1 MRQYRQIKEKHAD
14 TVLLFR
20 LGDFYETFGDDAVV
34 TAKACGIT
42 LTKRNNGSAGEIPL
56 AGFPHH
62 QLDAY
67 LPRLV
72 RAGHRVAVCEQLED
86 PKQAKGIVKRDVVEV
101 VTPGVVLY
109 DKLLEHTRNTYIV
122 AISAPPSSPDVVGIA
137 VADVSTGLLRAG
149 DIQRQH
155 VASLL
160 ESLQP
165 AEVLVNKA
173 ERDVWEPLL
182 ARLPFTPSRTRIEP
196 WIFEGDFAG
205 GGVKNTGYDIEY
217 RSLASAVRANDG
229 KHLALIDRKTH
240 IADGMHPPKAQ
251 RQIGDR
257 KDAHL

>member
-182 ARLPFTPSRTRIEP
+182 ARLPFAPSRTRIEP
-196 WIFEGDFAG
+196 WIFEGDFAKLLCIG
-205 GGVKNTGYDIEY
+205 IDCWPGERAVKAGVTVE
-217 RSLASAVRANDG
+217 LASVSY
-229 KHLALIDRKTH
+229 
-240 IADGMHPPKAQ
+240 
-251 RQIGDR
+251 
-257 KDAHL
+257 